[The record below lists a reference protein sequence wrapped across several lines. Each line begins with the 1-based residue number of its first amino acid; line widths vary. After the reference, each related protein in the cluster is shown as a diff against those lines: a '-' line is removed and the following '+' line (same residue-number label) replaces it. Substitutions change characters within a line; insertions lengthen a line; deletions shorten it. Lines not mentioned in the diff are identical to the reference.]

1 MSGKEMKAGILT
13 ISDKGSRNERIDGSG
28 PAVRELL
35 TGIGVAVEE
44 YEIIPDERDVIEQKL
59 KLYSDNIKLDI
70 IVTTGGTGVSPRD
83 LTPDA
88 TLAVIDREIP
98 GFAEAMRMESFKK
111 TPHALISRAVAGVR
125 GNTLIINLPGSPK
138 GARENLEI
146 VLNAIPHTVKKL
158 QGDPEDCATA

>member
-1 MSGKEMKAGILT
+1 MKAGVLT
-13 ISDKGSRNERIDGSG
+13 ISDKGSRNERIDESG
-28 PAVRELL
+28 PVVSELL
-35 TGIGVAVEE
+35 AGIGFAVEK
-44 YEIIPDERDVIEQKL
+44 YEVIPDEKDIIEQKL
-59 KLYSDNIKLDI
+59 ISYSDNIKLDI

-88 TLAVIDREIP
+88 TLAVIEREIP

-138 GARENLEI
+138 GAKENLEI
-146 VLNAIPHTVKKL
+146 ILKAIPHTISKL
-158 QGDPEDCATA
+158 QGDPADCAIT

>member
-1 MSGKEMKAGILT
+1 MKAGVLT
-13 ISDKGSRNERIDGSG
+13 ISDKGSKNERKDESG
-28 PAVRELL
+28 PVVSELL
-35 TGIGVAVEE
+35 LSIGAKVEN
-44 YEIIPDERDVIEQKL
+44 YEIIPDEKDVIEQKL
-59 KLYSDNIKLDI
+59 IEYSDKINLDI

-88 TLAVIDREIP
+88 TLAVLDREIP

-138 GARENLEI
+138 GAKENLEI
-146 VLNAIPHTVKKL
+146 VLKSIPHTVSKL
-158 QGDPEDCATA
+158 QGDPTDCAVN

>member
-1 MSGKEMKAGILT
+1 MKAGVLT
-13 ISDKGSRNERIDGSG
+13 ISDKGSKNERKDESG
-28 PAVRELL
+28 PIVSELL
-35 TGIGVAVEE
+35 LSIGAAVAN
-44 YEIIPDERDVIEQKL
+44 YEIIPDEKDVIEQKL
-59 KLYSDNIKLDI
+59 IEYSDKINLDI

-88 TLAVIDREIP
+88 TLAVLDREIP

-138 GARENLEI
+138 GAKENLEI
-146 VLNAIPHTVKKL
+146 VLKSIPHTVSKL
-158 QGDPEDCATA
+158 QGDPTDCAVN

>member
-1 MSGKEMKAGILT
+1 MKAGVLT
-13 ISDKGSRNERIDGSG
+13 ISDKGSRNERIDESG
-28 PAVRELL
+28 PAVSGLL
-35 TGIGVAVEE
+35 AGIGCLVEK
-44 YEIIPDERDVIEQKL
+44 YEIIPDEKDVIEQKL
-59 KLYSDNIKLDI
+59 IFYSDNIKLDI

-111 TPHALISRAVAGVR
+111 TPHALISRAVVGVR

-146 VLNAIPHTVKKL
+146 VLKAIPHTVSKL
-158 QGDPEDCATA
+158 QGDPADCATI

>member
-1 MSGKEMKAGILT
+1 MKAGVLT
-13 ISDKGSRNERIDGSG
+13 ISDKGSRNERKDESG
-28 PAVRELL
+28 PVVSELL
-35 TGIGVAVEE
+35 LSIGAKVEN
-44 YEIIPDERDVIEQKL
+44 YEIIPDEKDVIEL
-59 KLYSDNIKLDI
+59 KLIEYSDKMSLDI

-88 TLAVIDREIP
+88 TLAVLDREIP

-138 GARENLEI
+138 GAKENLEI
-146 VLNAIPHTVKKL
+146 LLKSIPHTVSKL
-158 QGDPEDCATA
+158 QGDPTDCAVN

>member
-1 MSGKEMKAGILT
+1 MKAGVLT
-13 ISDKGSRNERIDGSG
+13 ISDKGSKNERKDESG
-28 PAVRELL
+28 PIVSELL
-35 TGIGVAVEE
+35 LSIGAAVAN
-44 YEIIPDERDVIEQKL
+44 YEIIPDEKDVIEQKL
-59 KLYSDNIKLDI
+59 IEYSDKINLDI

-88 TLAVIDREIP
+88 TLAVLDREIP

-138 GARENLEI
+138 GAKENLEV
-146 VLNAIPHTVKKL
+146 VLKSIPHTVSKL
-158 QGDPEDCATA
+158 QGDPTDCAVN

>member
-1 MSGKEMKAGILT
+1 MKAGVLT
-13 ISDKGSRNERIDGSG
+13 ISDKGSRNERIDESG
-28 PAVRELL
+28 PVVSELL
-35 TGIGVAVEE
+35 AGIGFAVEK
-44 YEIIPDERDVIEQKL
+44 YEIIPDEKDIIEQKL
-59 KLYSDNIKLDI
+59 ISYSDNIKLDI

-88 TLAVIDREIP
+88 TLAVIEREIP

-138 GARENLEI
+138 GAKENLEI
-146 VLNAIPHTVKKL
+146 ILKAIPHTVSKL
-158 QGDPEDCATA
+158 QGDPADCATT

>member
-13 ISDKGSRNERIDGSG
+13 ISDKGSRNERIDESG

-35 TGIGVAVEE
+35 TGIGVAVEK
-44 YEIIPDERDVIEQKL
+44 YEIIPDEKDVIEQKL
-59 KLYSDNIKLDI
+59 ISYSDNIKLDI

-146 VLNAIPHTVKKL
+146 VLKAIPHTVSKL
-158 QGDPEDCATA
+158 QGDPADCAAQ

>member
-1 MSGKEMKAGILT
+1 MKAGVLT
-13 ISDKGSRNERIDGSG
+13 ISDKGSRNERKDESG
-28 PAVRELL
+28 PIVSEQLL
-35 TGIGVAVEE
+35 SIGAKVVN
-44 YEIIPDERDVIEQKL
+44 YEIIPDEKDVIEQKL
-59 KLYSDNIKLDI
+59 IEYSDKINLDI

-88 TLAVIDREIP
+88 TLAVLDREIP

-138 GARENLEI
+138 GAKENLEI
-146 VLNAIPHTVKKL
+146 VLKAIPHTVSKL
-158 QGDPEDCATA
+158 QGDPTDCAVN

>member
-1 MSGKEMKAGILT
+1 MKAGVLT
-13 ISDKGSRNERIDGSG
+13 ISDKGSRNERIDESG
-28 PAVRELL
+28 PVVSELL
-35 TGIGVAVEE
+35 AGIGFAVEK
-44 YEIIPDERDVIEQKL
+44 YEVIPDEKDIIEQKL
-59 KLYSDNIKLDI
+59 ISYSDNIKLDI

-88 TLAVIDREIP
+88 TLAVIEREIP

-138 GARENLEI
+138 GAKENLEI
-146 VLNAIPHTVKKL
+146 ILKAIPHTVSKL
-158 QGDPEDCATA
+158 QGDPADCATT